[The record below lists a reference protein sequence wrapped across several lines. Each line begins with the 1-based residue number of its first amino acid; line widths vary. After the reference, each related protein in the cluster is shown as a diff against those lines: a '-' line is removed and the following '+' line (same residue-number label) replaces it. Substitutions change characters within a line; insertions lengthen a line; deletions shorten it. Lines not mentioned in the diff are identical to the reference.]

1 MLERDIE
8 NYLVKRC
15 KEENILIF
23 KMVSPSNAGIPDRL
37 LLCDGNYIFIELK
50 KPGEKP
56 RKLQIYMIE
65 KLKSYGATVYVADSK
80 EKIDKIINLILERKN
95 NYE

>member
-15 KEENILIF
+15 KEEDILIF

-37 LLCDGNYIFIELK
+37 LLCNGNYIFIELK

-56 RKLQIYMIE
+56 RKLQIYMIN
-65 KLKSYGATVYVADSK
+65 KLKSYGAIVYVADTKK
-80 EKIDKIINLILERKN
+80 EIDKIINKILKEK
-95 NYE
+95 